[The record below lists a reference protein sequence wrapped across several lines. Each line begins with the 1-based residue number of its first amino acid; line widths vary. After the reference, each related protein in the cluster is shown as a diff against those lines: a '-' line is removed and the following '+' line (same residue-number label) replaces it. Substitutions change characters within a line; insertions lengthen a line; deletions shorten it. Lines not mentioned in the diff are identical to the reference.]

1 MGLLNW
7 IRGLGRRGSNTP
19 PTNSKPAAPQIPPPG
34 ADPVAT
40 DEDLIAVATGSVWT
54 RRAYRAIY
62 ARGRADECAAIVKAL
77 GVEP

>member
-1 MGLLNW
+1 
-7 IRGLGRRGSNTP
+7 
-19 PTNSKPAAPQIPPPG
+19 
-34 ADPVAT
+34 VAT